1 MAIQTVTKEYNN
13 RTPKELTSY
22 KLVYVGGENWSVPID
37 DDNRHYIEIQEWV
50 ADGNTI
56 AEPA

>member
-1 MAIQTVTKEYNN
+1 MAIQTVTKEYNEN
-13 RTPKELTSY
+13 TELTSY
-22 KLVYVGGENWSVPID
+22 KLVFTDGENWSVPID
-37 DDNRHYIEIQEWV
+37 PANRHYQDIQKWV

>member
-1 MAIQTVTKEYNN
+1 MAIQTVTKEYNEK
-13 RTPKELTSY
+13 TPKELTSY
-22 KLVYVGGENWSVPID
+22 KLVYTGGENWSVPID
-37 DDNRHYIEIQEWV
+37 ASNRHYLEVQDWV

>member
-13 RTPKELTSY
+13 KSPTELTSY
-22 KLVYVGGENWSVPID
+22 KLVYTGGENWSVPID
-37 DDNRHYIEIQEWV
+37 LDNTHYREIQQWV